1 MKGKNFETEKKK
13 VMKYRWVIY
22 ILLSTV
28 YFLANFHKFSTGVMQ
43 DELIDSFN
51 LSTAAFGNLSSMV
64 FYSYLIMQIPSGLL
78 ADTLGARMTVTAGCI
93 VTALGSFLFA
103 AAQNAAIANISR
115 FVIGIGISV
124 TYISLIK
131 IQTKWFLSREFA
143 TMTGLTFLLGNLG
156 SVLAQTPLRMLA
168 DMFSWRSIYFVFGA
182 MSVFMGILTFII
194 IRNSPEDMGLPSIE
208 SIEGKTVVINPN
220 KEKIKIRSAVG
231 KILLNRYNWPTF
243 AVVFSLGAILSILSG
258 SFGSVYIRDTYG
270 VSMVDAS
277 RYTMIL
283 TLTLAIGSTIL
294 GLVSDRFRKRK
305 IFMLILNGTMTAV
318 WVYIVVISKGE
329 PAFDKLKM
337 LYMLTGLSLS
347 SCLLSYTVAK
357 ESNDLTY
364 AGLSVSFVG
373 LMEFIGS
380 AVGPVIVG
388 KIIDMNPS
396 LVGGELYSRA
406 FIVLAVLSAVTFAG
420 TMFVK
425 ETNGENITVADSI
438 VPLQQ

>member
-22 ILLSTV
+22 SLLSAV

-43 DELIDSFN
+43 DELINSFN

-93 VTALGSFLFA
+93 VTAIGSFLFA
-103 AAQNAAIANISR
+103 AAQGAAIANISR

-168 DMFSWRSIYFVFGA
+168 NMFSWRSIYFVFGA

-208 SIEGKTVVINPN
+208 SIEGKTVITNPN
-220 KEKIKIRSAVG
+220 KEKVKIRSAVG

-270 VSMVDAS
+270 VSMVEAS

-283 TLTLAIGSTIL
+283 TLALAIGSTIL

-305 IFMLILNGTMTAV
+305 I
-318 WVYIVVISKGE
+318 
-329 PAFDKLKM
+329 
-337 LYMLTGLSLS
+337 
-347 SCLLSYTVAK
+347 
-357 ESNDLTY
+357 
-364 AGLSVSFVG
+364 
-373 LMEFIGS
+373 
-380 AVGPVIVG
+380 
-388 KIIDMNPS
+388 
-396 LVGGELYSRA
+396 
-406 FIVLAVLSAVTFAG
+406 
-420 TMFVK
+420 
-425 ETNGENITVADSI
+425 
-438 VPLQQ
+438 